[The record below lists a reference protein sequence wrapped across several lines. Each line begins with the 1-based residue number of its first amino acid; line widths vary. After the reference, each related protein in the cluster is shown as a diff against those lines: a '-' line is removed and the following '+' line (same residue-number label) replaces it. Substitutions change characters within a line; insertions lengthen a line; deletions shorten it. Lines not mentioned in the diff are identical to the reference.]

1 MTIRL
6 KKRAGKCFY
15 AWSDHV
21 YMVSEGLD
29 RKRWKG
35 PRKYE
40 IRYNQKR
47 VNTFARK
54 RAIAYVWYPWSQ
66 FFRMEK
72 AVKKSMQ
79 RQVARFVKE
88 NFLGMKQVIQ
98 EQRRLRNLTVS
109 SWKEYAN
116 LMVSTI
122 IIIIIII
129 IIIMII
135 MIIIMI
141 TIRRGSLSMHGH
153 SSQRTFGVKTSS
165 R

>member
-1 MTIRL
+1 
-6 KKRAGKCFY
+6 
-15 AWSDHV
+15 
-21 YMVSEGLD
+21 MVSEGLD

-66 FFRMEK
+66 FFRIEK
-72 AVKKSMQ
+72 AVKKSVQ
-79 RQVARFVKE
+79 RQVARFVHE

-98 EQRRLRNLTVS
+98 EQRRLRKLTIS

-116 LMVSTI
+116 LMVNSIITITFI
-122 IIIIIII
+122 IIIIIN
-129 IIIMII
+129 
-135 MIIIMI
+135 I
-141 TIRRGSLSMHGH
+141 TRRGSLSMPGH
-153 SSQRTFGVKTSS
+153 SSQRIFEVKISS
-165 R
+165 N